1 MSHTLEEL
9 EAMGLTDPNM
19 AALAQTK
26 RMEATADVR
35 RAEKALQEAEE
46 RAAKTQYTVADLIQD
61 LIKQDPDALVYME
74 GCDCTGQCKSV
85 SKDGSDVMLNRS
97 TW

>member
-1 MSHTLEEL
+1 MSATQEEL

-19 AALAQTK
+19 AALAETK
-26 RMEATADVR
+26 RQEATAAVR
-35 RAEKALQEAEE
+35 TAERQLREAEE

-74 GCDCTGQCKSV
+74 GCDCTGQCLGV
-85 SKDGSDVMLNRS
+85 EKDGADVMLSRRS
-97 TW
+97 W